1 MTGELGHRVQGH
13 WDHLRVHVSIYKACS
28 LWTVLVVMLVDA
40 LLSALLQLASGP
52 QALLPPDSNQF
63 LSALA
68 PTAFQ
73 QQHTALH
80 RSCSACL
87 TDTATWPAS
96 QEASRS
102 PYQLPQ
108 SQQLTHKEKTRRRQ
122 EWRRKGKGRRSM
134 SNGRRKGSRSRSET
148 GAFRWGCTDFHVF
161 TLFTS
166 KPPKSRSPAS
176 FLERSYHSE
185 YFQTVTSPYII
196 TL

>member
-1 MTGELGHRVQGH
+1 MTGELDHSVQGH

-28 LWTVLVVMLVDA
+28 LWTVLVAMLVDA
-40 LLSALLQLASGP
+40 PLSTLLQLASGP

-63 LSALA
+63 LSALT

-87 TDTATWPAS
+87 TDTATWQAS

-108 SQQLTHKEKTRRRQ
+108 SQLLTHKEKTEGDRNEDARAKAGGAWATEGERGQGAGARRGLQ
-122 EWRRKGKGRRSM
+122 MGVHLTFM
-134 SNGRRKGSRSRSET
+134 SLLYLPPSPPKADLLPPFWNV
-148 GAFRWGCTDFHVF
+148 AIIQN
-161 TLFTS
+161 TS
-166 KPPKSRSPAS
+166 K
-176 FLERSYHSE
+176 L
-185 YFQTVTSPYII
+185 
-196 TL
+196 